1 MDQTITDIVTEIKLK
16 SEGISFLS
24 EVDLDI
30 NSVAYIR
37 SHIDDIL
44 RPMATSDDEC
54 IAKAFALVDIGCRL
68 YQENTYS

>member
-1 MDQTITDIVTEIKLK
+1 MMDQTITDIVAEIKLK

-24 EVDLDI
+24 EVNLDI

-54 IAKAFALVDIGCRL
+54 IAKAFKLGDMRVGTVGAYVF
-68 YQENTYS
+68 